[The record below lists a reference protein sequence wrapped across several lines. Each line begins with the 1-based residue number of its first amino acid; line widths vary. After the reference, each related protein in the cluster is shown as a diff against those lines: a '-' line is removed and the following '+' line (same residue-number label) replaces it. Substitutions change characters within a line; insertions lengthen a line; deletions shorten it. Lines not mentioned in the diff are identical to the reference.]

1 MTFCLNAIKII
12 LNMDLVIWSGLRKV
26 CKVEVCFFAYRL
38 LTASLSLSCSFF
50 SISSSFHAGYLSGV
64 RVNQKAP
71 SKKNYMRKKNC
82 HRTSDEKCTVTK
94 IAVNFYVAG
103 WREMVKSA
111 NERTNKSKSLQKM
124 KQNTMLIWSVATVCG
139 SWRLSLLFAYF
150 PLSHSIQY

>member
-12 LNMDLVIWSGLRKV
+12 LNMDLVIWCGLRKV

-50 SISSSFHAGYLSGV
+50 QSRHHFMPAICQVWELIRKHL
-64 RVNQKAP
+64 QK
-71 SKKNYMRKKNC
+71 KTIWEKKNC